1 MFNFI
6 ARDSSQNNVTL
17 EYIRNFEEIRGISF
31 PDVLVDFYMN
41 HNKAVLEDVSF
52 SVHNLAFT
60 VEFIIPL
67 QHGNVCVEKIL
78 SFNEKN
84 EYISKTLIPLAE
96 DTDGEDFYWDSASG
110 KVYYISMENVE
121 NPVPICD
128 SVEQFFE
135 ILNKSCE

>member
-52 SVHNLAFT
+52 SVHNLEFT

-84 EYISKTLIPLAE
+84 EYIPKTLIP
-96 DTDGEDFYWDSASG
+96 
-110 KVYYISMENVE
+110 
-121 NPVPICD
+121 
-128 SVEQFFE
+128 
-135 ILNKSCE
+135 